1 MLDPNF
7 QETSSVVDYS
17 KDKNPYLLRQSI
29 LNAIARKNVMDRT
42 KNKLFGSSNK
52 PERERQIRQVLQEIL
67 NMPNLA
73 DYNVK
78 SSFTGAFG
86 SMINTYGQGLLGPE
100 KYHSD
105 VISNNP
111 QLDPLGPRSGGK
123 TRRRRRGRGKKS
135 RKH

>member
-1 MLDPNF
+1 MLDPDF

-17 KDKNPYLLRQSI
+17 KEKNPYLLRQAI
-29 LNAIARKNVMDRT
+29 LNAIARKNAMDRG
-42 KNKLFGSSNK
+42 KNKLFGTSNK
-52 PERERQIRQVLQEIL
+52 DERERQIKQVLQEIL

-73 DYNVK
+73 DYKVT
-78 SSFTGAFG
+78 SAISGAFG
-86 SMINTYGQGLLGPE
+86 SMINTYGQGLLGPQ

-123 TRRRRRGRGKKS
+123 TRRRRRRGRKS